1 MQNKKP
7 ARLIRSMLKT
17 GLIGFGGGAS
27 LIPVIENE
35 IVTQSGLVTEDEFNK
50 HVMIASITPG
60 ALPVEIAA
68 GIGLKTGGSKGS
80 VAAATAMALPG
91 AFLTLLLLVL
101 FSGMN
106 EYLRSQIGFISA
118 AISVYIILILV
129 KYVIETVKQAG
140 SRREK
145 MIFLFVLL
153 GVFALSGEKN
163 IYQLLGLSLTPVFS
177 ISAPR
182 ILAAAFFVI
191 LFTKGQLRRMKRSIP
206 ALLVALCYFLC
217 TGQSHI
223 LWAGME
229 PFLLGLM
236 LILAAGGFLQAIS
249 ETKHKKQFPLNQAS
263 HTVVCWL
270 LFALLLS
277 LPALVL
283 TRKVFFLLGTG
294 FLSSVM
300 SFGGGDAYLSI
311 AQGLFVDN
319 DVISRADFYGNII
332 TVANALPGSIL
343 CKVLTGIGY
352 TVGYEINHSAIE
364 GIFMAISGF
373 ACSVASSGVI
383 YTLVWAIYEKY
394 EDLQVFHLLKRFV
407 RPIISGLLLNVAI
420 SLYLSGIRPQFERE
434 APAAITILAALLI
447 VAGNLKLLLSKRSG
461 KS

>member
-1 MQNKKP
+1 
-7 ARLIRSMLKT
+7 MLKI
-17 GLIGFGGGAS
+17 GLIGFGGGTS

-35 IVTQSGLVTEDEFNK
+35 IVTRSGLVTEEEYNK
-50 HVMIASITPG
+50 NVMIASITPG

-68 GIGLKTGGSKGS
+68 GIGLKTGHSRGT
-80 VAAATAMALPG
+80 VAAAAAMAFPG
-91 AFLTLLLLVL
+91 AALTLLLLVL

-118 AISVYIILILV
+118 GISVFIILILM
-129 KYVIETVKQAG
+129 KYVTGTVKQSR

-145 MIFLFVLL
+145 MICLFVLL
-153 GVFALSGEKN
+153 AVFILSGEKN
-163 IYQLLGLSLTPVFS
+163 VYQLLGLSLTPVFS
-177 ISAPR
+177 VSAPR
-182 ILAAAFFVI
+182 ILAAAFFII

-206 ALLVALCYFLC
+206 ALLLALCYFLC
-217 TGQSHI
+217 TGRAHI
-223 LWAGME
+223 LPAAME
-229 PFLLGLM
+229 PFFLGLM
-236 LILAAGGFLQAIS
+236 LTLAVVGLVQTIS
-249 ETKHKKQFPLNQAS
+249 ETGYKKTFPLEQTSSALLG
-263 HTVVCWL
+263 WL

-277 LPALVL
+277 VPAMFI

-319 DVISRADFYGNII
+319 DVISHSDFYGNIV

-352 TVGYEINHSAIE
+352 TMGYEINHSVIE

-373 ACSVASSGVI
+373 GCSVASSGVI
-383 YTLVWAIYEKY
+383 YTVVWAIYEKY

-434 APAAITILAALLI
+434 APAVITVLVTLLLF
-447 VAGNLKLLLSKRSG
+447 AGNLRLLLPRK
-461 KS
+461 K